1 MLILIVDDS
10 KAMRMIVMRTLK
22 QTGLTGYKTIE
33 ASNGRDALEAVSAH
47 QPDLVIS
54 DWNMP
59 EMKGIDLLR
68 QLRDSGKNVL
78 FGFVTSES
86 GAAVR
91 DEAIEAGASFVIVKP
106 FTPQSFEAALAPVFA
121 SFS

>member
-1 MLILIVDDS
+1 MQILIVDDS

-22 QTGLTGYKTIE
+22 QTGLSGYRTLE
-33 ASNGRDALEAVSAH
+33 ASNGREAIEIVTS
-47 QPDLVIS
+47 QNPDLVIS

-59 EMKGIDLLR
+59 EMKGIDLLKS
-68 QLRDSGKNVL
+68 LRLAGSQVR

-91 DEAIEAGASFVIVKP
+91 EEAYAAGAAFVVTKP
-106 FTPQSFEAALAPVFA
+106 FTPQAFEDALTPVIA
-121 SFS
+121 SL